1 MTRVGSEYAQA
12 LFDLAKDE
20 GLSERILNEMELVGA
35 TAGDSSEFLRILS
48 APNISRQERCGILDN
63 CFKGKVHPYVLNFM
77 KLLTEKGLARSLPEC
92 CRAYR
97 ELYNDFNGILAVKAV
112 TAVPMTEE
120 QCRRL
125 QAKLESMTG
134 KRVMLSPVVDAACLG
149 GVRLD
154 YDGKRVD
161 DTVRHRLDTVRRML
175 VNATL

>member
-12 LFDLAKDE
+12 LFDLARDE
-20 GLSERILNEMELVGA
+20 GLSERILKEMELVDE
-35 TAGDSSEFLRILS
+35 TAGCSSEFLRILS
-48 APNISRQERCGILDN
+48 APNISKQEKCGILDN
-63 CFKGKVHPYVLNFM
+63 CFRGKVHPYVLNFM
-77 KLLTEKGLARSLPEC
+77 KLLAEKGYARSLSEC
-92 CRAYR
+92 CKTYR

-120 QCRRL
+120 QKKRL

-134 KRVMLSPVVDAACLG
+134 KRVMLSPVVDAAILG

-154 YDGKRVD
+154 YDGTRVD
-161 DTVRHRLDTVRRML
+161 DTVRHRLDTVRSML

>member
-12 LFDLAKDE
+12 LFDLARDE
-20 GLSERILNEMELVGA
+20 GLSERILKEMELVEA
-35 TAGDSSEFLRILS
+35 TAGASSEFLRILS

-63 CFKGKVHPYVLNFM
+63 CFRGKVHPYVLNFM
-77 KLLTEKGLARSLPEC
+77 KLLTEKGYARSLPDC
-92 CRAYR
+92 CRGYR

-112 TAVPMTEE
+112 TAVPLTEE
-120 QCRRL
+120 QSKRL

-134 KRVMLSPVVDAACLG
+134 KRVMLSSVVDAACLG

-161 DTVRHRLDTVRRML
+161 DTVRHRLDKVRSML